1 MQHRLIKC
9 VDTRAETDGEVDQAQ
24 CHHEPPPESTRKCN
38 TQECES
44 VQPGEYVRKEKIWLF
59 G

>member
-24 CHHEPPPESTRKCN
+24 CHHEPPPDSTRKCN

-44 VQPGEYVRKEKIWLF
+44 VQPGEYV
-59 G
+59 